1 MANIQEYDE
10 ASIELCGNFAEE
22 FFNDFNKY
30 KDQYKPDVL
39 FSSISIEIMER
50 RNALDNYILKY
61 YSKLDDKNP
70 VDASIKRN
78 MDRYLQTL
86 YKRFVSKPNELLG
99 SPFLKSSQIINIY
112 CPEKIQIKGND
123 IDLRKKVNETYRENT
138 KNPKELYVRD
148 RNLDDLSK
156 EDNDRLMHMLISEI
170 GTDDKQM
177 QGYQEGYLKKLI
189 QQKSRV
195 SELNPKQVEFVA
207 KYINNLMLN
216 SRLKQL
222 GYSREDIQSHIY
234 IGEDRK
240 ELGGFENG
248 NSIYIN
254 KNSVLTTDI
263 PSLIQ
268 VVCHETEHSIQ
279 EFEATRNPKSKIGL
293 DLAISNVLRNYYFSE
308 KRYDVYHNNYRF
320 EQIEQDAEYIGYTQ
334 AIIYLDMLGFK
345 DEAKKLSDVKTKK
358 SDSRRF
364 EYDYRTDENG
374 KKCTRE
380 EFFFNSL
387 NNAIAKRPNMV
398 SQYPAL
404 SLLYTQDGKVKSF
417 EDIITSDF
425 KVNDQSK
432 SDILEDFCKY
442 YISKGALD
450 NLDLSKFSEEIQA
463 NVASRLITIL
473 GKENLQIG
481 IMGQEKQ
488 QYYYKDV
495 DENDKKG
502 VEIFHLKNSRNIM
515 RFMNKNYQ
523 HFMELQ
529 DKGKFSSIIN
539 MDYYDSNARSFKYDS
554 KYENL
559 AYNNK
564 NHIEEIKQLAIEAE
578 EQKNIY
584 RSNKKQ
590 KFTPNALET
599 SFDILVGSAKLS
611 EFQQATQGI
620 KTLSN
625 ETILQNVQKME
636 EK

>member
-1 MANIQEYDE
+1 MVNIQEYDE

-30 KDQYKPDVL
+30 KDRYKPDVL
-39 FSSISIEIMER
+39 FSSISFEIMKK

-78 MDRYLQTL
+78 MDRYLKTL
-86 YKRFVSKPNELLG
+86 YTRFVSKPNELLG
-99 SPFLKSSQIINIY
+99 SPFLKSPKIVNIY
-112 CPEKIQIKGND
+112 CPEEIQIKGND
-123 IDLRKKVNETYRENT
+123 INLRKKVKETYRKNT
-138 KNPKELYVRD
+138 KDLKELYVRD
-148 RNLDDLSK
+148 RNLDNLSK
-156 EDNDRLMHMLISEI
+156 EDNDRLMHMLISKI
-170 GTDDKQM
+170 GTDDKQI

-189 QQKSRV
+189 QQKSKV

-222 GYSREDIQSHIY
+222 RYSREDIQSHIY

-240 ELGGFENG
+240 ELGGFEDRN
-248 NSIYIN
+248 NIYIN

-279 EFEATRNPKSKIGL
+279 ELEATRNPKSKIGL
-293 DLAISNVLRNYYFSE
+293 DLAISNVLRKYYFSE
-308 KRYDVYHNNYRF
+308 KRYDVYNNNYRF
-320 EQIEQDAEYIGYTQ
+320 EQIEKDAEYIGHTQ
-334 AIIYLDMLGFK
+334 AIIYLDMFGFR

-358 SDSRRF
+358 FDSRRF

-380 EFFFNSL
+380 EFLFNGL
-387 NNAIAKRPNMV
+387 NNAIAKRPNTV
-398 SQYPAL
+398 NKYPAL
-404 SLLYTQDGKVKSF
+404 SLLYTQNGKVKSF
-417 EDIITSDF
+417 EDIITGDF

-442 YISKGALD
+442 YISKRALD
-450 NLDLSKFSEEIQA
+450 NLDLSKYPEEIQA
-463 NVASRLITIL
+463 NIASRLITIL
-473 GKENLQIG
+473 GEEDLQIG
-481 IMGQEKQ
+481 RMGQEKQ
-488 QYYYKDV
+488 QYDYKDINK
-495 DENDKKG
+495 NDKKG

-539 MDYYDSNARSFKYDS
+539 MDYYDSNVRSFKYDS
-554 KYENL
+554 KYEKL
-559 AYNNK
+559 AYNNQ

-584 RSNKKQ
+584 RGNKKQ
-590 KFTPNALET
+590 KFTPSALET
-599 SFDILVGSAKLS
+599 SFDTLVDSAKLS
-611 EFQQATQGI
+611 EFKQVTEEI

-625 ETILQNVQKME
+625 ETILQNEQELE